1 MLMTQQEPSPN
12 QQQTMPPS
20 EITLI
25 PFVQQGENGPN
36 PQPEDQLMN
45 ITTLGEPRFVSPQ
58 RRTVSDRA
66 RVTSHLI
73 HDPDTPPAEELL
85 FELAGPRDRLF
96 FDPAQTRA
104 GIVTCGGLCPGL
116 NDVIRSVFLELHYG
130 YGVKEVLGFRDGYRG
145 LDPVRGAEPFMLTPQ
160 LVHDIHKDGGTMLGT
175 SRGPVDI
182 AVAVDN
188 LIRRGVNLLFTVG
201 GDGTQ
206 RGGNALFQEA
216 QRRGHPLA
224 VVGIPKTIDN
234 DVAFVSRTFGYLT
247 AVEEAAK
254 VLHCAHTEAHSV
266 HNGIALVRLM
276 GRHAG
281 FITAGATIA
290 SQDVNFTLIP
300 EVPLQLDGE
309 NGLLAA
315 LKQRI
320 LKRAHAVIA
329 VAEGAG
335 QELLAASSTERDAS
349 GNVKLQ
355 DIGPFLR
362 ERIESYFQ
370 AEGIP
375 VTLRYFDPSYLI
387 RSVPAD
393 AEDSILC
400 DFFAR
405 NAVHAAMAGKT
416 GLVIGLLHDTFIHVP
431 IELLVSRKKHLDLD
445 SPAWRA
451 VLAATG
457 QTFGEDVDLT

>member
-1 MLMTQQEPSPN
+1 MR
-12 QQQTMPPS
+12 
-20 EITLI
+20 
-25 PFVQQGENGPN
+25 
-36 PQPEDQLMN
+36 
-45 ITTLGEPRFVSPQ
+45 ITTLGEARFASPQ
-58 RRTVSDRA
+58 RCTINDQA
-66 RVTSHLI
+66 RVSSQLI
-73 HDPDTPPAEELL
+73 RDPDVPSAEERL
-85 FELAGPRDRLF
+85 FEIAGPRDRLF
-96 FDPAQTRA
+96 FDPRQTRA

-116 NDVIRSVFLELHYG
+116 NNVIRSVFLELYYG
-130 YGVKEVLGFRDGYRG
+130 YGVKEVLGFRGGYQG
-145 LDPVRGAEPFMLTPQ
+145 LDPVRGLEPVVLTPTF
-160 LVHDIHKDGGTMLGT
+160 VHDIHKDGGTALGT

-182 AVAVDN
+182 SLAVDN
-188 LIRRGVNLLFTVG
+188 LIQRGVNILFTIG

-266 HNGIALVRLM
+266 HNGIALVKLM

-290 SQDVNFTLIP
+290 SQDVNFTLVP
-300 EVPLQLDGE
+300 EAAFQLDGE
-309 NGLLAA
+309 KGLLVA
-315 LKQRI
+315 LKERI
-320 LKRAHAVIA
+320 LNRAHAVIA

-335 QELLAASSTERDAS
+335 QNLLAGDSAERDAS
-349 GNVKLQ
+349 GNTKLQ

-362 ERIESYFQ
+362 ERIESYFK

-393 AEDSILC
+393 AEDSIMC

-416 GLVIGLLHDTFIHVP
+416 GLVIGLLHDIFIHVP
-431 IELLVSRKKHLDLD
+431 IELLVSQKKRLDLNGL
-445 SPAWRA
+445 AWRA

-457 QTFGEDVDLT
+457 QTFDAQGAPM

>member
-1 MLMTQQEPSPN
+1 
-12 QQQTMPPS
+12 
-20 EITLI
+20 
-25 PFVQQGENGPN
+25 
-36 PQPEDQLMN
+36 MN
-45 ITTLGEPRFVSPQ
+45 IITLGEARFPSPQ
-58 RRTVSDRA
+58 RRTISDRV
-66 RVTSHLI
+66 RVSSRLI
-73 HDPDTPPAEELL
+73 HDPDAPEEEELL
-85 FELAGPRDRLF
+85 FELAGPRAHLF
-96 FDPAQTRA
+96 FDPAQTRV

-116 NDVIRSVFLELHYG
+116 NDVIRSLFLELYYG
-130 YGVKEVLGFRDGYRG
+130 YGVKDVIGFRDGYQG
-145 LDPVRGAEPFMLTPQ
+145 LDPARGREPFVLTPQ
-160 LVHDIHKDGGTMLGT
+160 FVHDIHKDGGTVLGT
-175 SRGPVDI
+175 SRGPVDVGI
-182 AVAVDN
+182 AVDN
-188 LIRRGVNLLFTVG
+188 LIRRGVNILFTIG

-216 QRRGHPLA
+216 QRRGYALA
-224 VVGIPKTIDN
+224 VVGVPKTIDN

-266 HNGIALVRLM
+266 HNGIALVKLM

-281 FITAGATIA
+281 FIVAGATVA

-300 EVPLQLDGE
+300 ELPLPLDGE

-320 LKRAHAVIA
+320 LQRAHAVIA

-335 QELLAASSTERDAS
+335 QELLAASGAGRDAS

-362 ERIESYFQ
+362 ERIEQYFK

-416 GLVIGLLHDTFIHVP
+416 GLVIGLLHDAFIHVP
-431 IELLVSRKKHLDLD
+431 IELLVSQHKRLYLNG
-445 SPAWRA
+445 AGWRA

-457 QTFGEDVDLT
+457 QTFGEETGVA